1 MKKRFLSILLTL
13 CMMLMLV
20 PTTAFADFTQTIYV
34 VAGVSELCGELW
46 KGDPESAPENIMD
59 KQEDGTYQKVYTD
72 VAVMDGYQFK
82 VVENHV
88 DNGETWHGIDGRD

>member
-1 MKKRFLSILLTL
+1 
-13 CMMLMLV
+13 
-20 PTTAFADFTQTIYV
+20 
-34 VAGVSELCGELW
+34 
-46 KGDPESAPENIMD
+46 MD

-88 DNGETWHGIDGRD
+88 DNGSTGTALTVETKTLPSM